1 MELQELSGN
10 VLTYNNF
17 HYKVN
22 EIPEEFKLV
31 FNAIDE
37 ETETLLINLIKST
50 GPGPSTNPSD
60 KTRLKEI
67 LKCFSKEFY
76 EFAGPNTSE
85 GTPQK
90 LKYQLN
96 TQSSH
101 VLVKGEG
108 MPFIEHDAK
117 HNPIVIVVNMGSDI
131 LFTLKD
137 KTTQRLINIPLPR
150 RSMFLLQDEKRKYQR
165 GIAKR
170 PFDDIGGNK
179 IQRETRYSLLFESRK

>member
-10 VLTYNNF
+10 VITYNNF

-22 EIPEEFKLV
+22 EIPDEFKLV
-31 FNAIDE
+31 FDAIDE
-37 ETETLLINLIKST
+37 ETESLLIDLIKS
-50 GPGPSTNPSD
+50 SNPSD

-76 EFAGPNTSE
+76 EFAGPNTSD
-85 GTPQK
+85 GVPQK

-101 VLVKGEG
+101 ILVKGEG
-108 MPFIEHDAK
+108 MPFIEIDAK
-117 HNPIVIVVNMGSDI
+117 LNPIVIVVNMGSDI